1 MRGRRAF
8 GGLPVF
14 GMAAAGVVVGHWI
27 SYRLALPDGHLR
39 HHVLL
44 TTGHGHW
51 LLVVKLGAAL
61 ALAGVATVVARFAGR
76 VPPQG
81 GSEALAWA
89 ICRLAVVQAVAFTG
103 MEAVERLGSGAPVG
117 GMFAHHLFALGLAAQ
132 FLVACAGGAFL
143 YWLSRT
149 VRRFA
154 EAVRALP
161 HVAAPPTGALRPAA
175 VRFSPAP
182 IVGTVPIRGPPR

>member
-14 GMAAAGVVVGHWI
+14 AMAAGGVVAGHTI
-27 SYRLALPDGHLR
+27 AYRLALPDVHLR
-39 HHVLL
+39 HHVML

-51 LLVVKLGAAL
+51 LLVVKLGVAF

-76 VPPQG
+76 TPPQG
-81 GSEALAWA
+81 GSAALSWT

-103 MEAVERLGSGAPVG
+103 MEAVERLGSGVPVA
-117 GMFAHHLFALGLAAQ
+117 GMFAHHLFALGLACQ

-143 YWLSRT
+143 YWLSRA

-154 EAVRALP
+154 EVVRALP
-161 HVAAPPTGALRPAA
+161 HVAASPSGVVRPAA
-175 VRFSPAP
+175 FRRSTAP
-182 IVGTVPIRGPPR
+182 SLHAVPIRGPPR